1 MPDSLTY
8 IGNNAFSQCT
18 SLASITSR
26 NPIPPVLGKNCFYDY
41 YSLVYVPEGSIDAY
55 TSANGWNK
63 FYYFYPIKENEN
75 DDENDENEDTDALS
89 SASEQSVRIAVC
101 GRRITIDGSDSYEV
115 YSINGLNLGQAK
127 ELPTGIYIVKVGHQT
142 QKIIIR

>member
-1 MPDSLTY
+1 M
-8 IGNNAFSQCT
+8 
-18 SLASITSR
+18 
-26 NPIPPVLGKNCFYDY
+26 
-41 YSLVYVPEGSIDAY
+41 PEGSIDAY